1 MLTRLSVCIAV
12 LVGAIALVAAAPAAA
27 VTTSITAAPST
38 TVPVG
43 TTVNFTAS
51 SVVEAPGTAIASET
65 WTFHDNTTASGPS
78 ASYTYTAVGTFTV
91 TLTVTDDLG
100 AVATAT
106 ATITVQRLPSVSFTA
121 STVALIGQT
130 VRFWPQSSTAAGA
143 TITSST
149 WAFGPDLVTVLGPP
163 VRPTPHI
170 FTAAGTYAL
179 GLSVTDSRGLT
190 AVAPAR
196 SIRIH
201 SRPTAAFSV
210 SPAAPVVG
218 QQVVLTSQSSDPD
231 GPLDDEDWDL
241 DGDGEFDDA
250 TGASVRGAFTTAGP
264 HTVGLRVRDGD
275 GIAAR
280 ITKVINVKK
289 SEWLAPITP
298 SGGVNESAAP
308 PASITSKPFLKM
320 LKPFPVV
327 RMAGWREMAGA
338 RIEVLG
344 VRAPKGSR
352 ILVQC
357 RGKRCPVKRM
367 TKAVSKTKPKPV
379 RLSRFHR
386 FFPAGSV
393 IEIFVRRN
401 DRLGKYT
408 RFKIQ
413 AERKRWKR
421 MDGCAPPTSTRAV
434 TCPAE

>member
-1 MLTRLSVCIAV
+1 M
-12 LVGAIALVAAAPAAA
+12 
-27 VTTSITAAPST
+27 
-38 TVPVG
+38 
-43 TTVNFTAS
+43 
-51 SVVEAPGTAIASET
+51 
-65 WTFHDNTTASGPS
+65 
-78 ASYTYTAVGTFTV
+78 
-91 TLTVTDDLG
+91 
-100 AVATAT
+100 
-106 ATITVQRLPSVSFTA
+106 
-121 STVALIGQT
+121 
-130 VRFWPQSSTAAGA
+130 
-143 TITSST
+143 
-149 WAFGPDLVTVLGPP
+149 
-163 VRPTPHI
+163 
-170 FTAAGTYAL
+170 
-179 GLSVTDSRGLT
+179 
-190 AVAPAR
+190 
-196 SIRIH
+196 
-201 SRPTAAFSV
+201 
-210 SPAAPVVG
+210 G

-308 PASITSKPFLKM
+308 PPSITSKPFLKM

-344 VRAPKGSR
+344 ERAPKGWH
-352 ILVQC
+352 ILVEC

-401 DRLGKYT
+401 D
-408 RFKIQ
+408 
-413 AERKRWKR
+413 
-421 MDGCAPPTSTRAV
+421 
-434 TCPAE
+434 

>member
-1 MLTRLSVCIAV
+1 MVVI
-12 LVGAIALVAAAPAAA
+12 GALVMGVAAPAGAA
-27 VTTSITAAPST
+27 TASFSAAPST

-43 TTVNFTAS
+43 TTVTFTS
-51 SVVEAPGTAIASET
+51 TSVEEPVGTEITSQD
-65 WTFHDNTTASGPS
+65 WTLPDGTVVSGPS
-78 ASYTYTAVGTFTV
+78 ASYTFTTVGTFNV
-91 TLTVTDDLG
+91 TLTVTDAAG
-100 AVATAT
+100 TVTTAT
-106 ATITVQRLPSVSFTA
+106 AAITVTRLPSVSFGA
-121 STVALIGQT
+121 SRAVAVVGQEVT
-130 VRFWPQSSTAAGA
+130 FNPRSSTAAGE
-143 TITSST
+143 TISSAVWT
-149 WAFGPDLVTVLGPP
+149 FGTELLPVVGPP
-163 VRPTPHI
+163 QQIVRTFALP
-170 FTAAGTYAL
+170 GTYPL

-201 SRPTAAFSV
+201 SRPTAAFSA

-218 QQVVLTSQSSDPD
+218 QEVVLTSVSSDPD
-231 GPLDDEDWDL
+231 GPIEDEDWDL

-250 TGASVRGAFTTAGP
+250 TGTRVRGAFTTAGL
-264 HTVGLRVRDGD
+264 HTVRLRVRDED
-275 GIAAR
+275 GVAAR
-280 ITKVINVKK
+280 TSKLFNVQK
-289 SEWLAPITP
+289 SAWLAPITP
-298 SGGVNESAAP
+298 SGQVNESAAP
-308 PASITSKPFLKM
+308 PAAITSEPFLRM

-327 RMAGWREMAGA
+327 RMAGWREMTGA

-344 VRAPKGSR
+344 VRAPKGAR
-352 ILVQC
+352 VLVQC

-367 TKAVSKTKPKPV
+367 TKSVSKTKPKPV
-379 RLSRFHR
+379 RLTRFHR

-413 AERKRWKR
+413 GERKRWKR

>member
-1 MLTRLSVCIAV
+1 MVVVVAL
-12 LVGAIALVAAAPAAA
+12 ALVAAAPAGA

-43 TTVNFTAS
+43 TTVNFTAT
-51 SVVEAPGTAIASET
+51 SVVEPPGMEIASET
-65 WTFHDNTTASGPS
+65 WAFEDNTTASGPS
-78 ASYTYTAVGTFTV
+78 ASRTYNTVGTFPV
-91 TLTVTDDLG
+91 TLTVTDDRG

-106 ATITVQRLPSVSFTA
+106 AAITVTPLPSVRFTA

-130 VRFWPQSSTAAGA
+130 VRFYPTSSTAPGE
-143 TITSST
+143 TIASAVWT
-149 WAFGPDLVTVLGPP
+149 FGTELLPVIGPP
-163 VRPTPHI
+163 QQIARTFALP
-170 FTAAGTYAL
+170 GTYPL
-179 GLSVTDSRGLT
+179 GLSVTDSRGLS

-210 SPAAPVVG
+210 TPAAPVVG
-218 QQVVLTSQSSDPD
+218 QQVVLTSESSDPD
-231 GPLDDEDWDL
+231 GPIDDEDWDL
-241 DGDGEFDDA
+241 DGDGRFDDA
-250 TGASVRGAFTTAGP
+250 SGTRVRGAFTTAGP
-264 HTVGLRVRDGD
+264 HTVGLRVRDED
-275 GIAAR
+275 EVAAR
-280 ITKVINVKK
+280 VSKVINVKR

-298 SGGVNESAAP
+298 SGGVNQSAGP
-308 PASITSKPFLKM
+308 PAGITSAPFLKM

-327 RMAGWREMAGA
+327 RMAGWREMRGA

-357 RGKRCPVKRM
+357 RGKMCPVKRM
-367 TKAVSKTKPKPV
+367 TKAVSKTKPAPV
-379 RLSRFHR
+379 RLTRFHR

-434 TCPAE
+434 TCPVE